1 VEKQRYAVLDGF
13 CLGGALGD
21 VYRGQEV
28 EITPRE
34 AAPHVAI
41 GRLKP
46 IAAVGEEVPADRA
59 PQGDP
64 AAVED
69 REPATRTRGRARA
82 GGE

>member
-1 VEKQRYAVLDGF
+1 METQRYLVQDGF
-13 CLGGALGD
+13 CLGPPHGD

-28 EITPRE
+28 DLRPRE

-41 GRLKP
+41 GRLKLKP
-46 IAAVGEEVPADRA
+46 AVGEEVPADRA

-69 REPATRTRGRARA
+69 REPATRTRGRSRA